1 MRLSSHHFIFAA
13 HVFCF
18 TENQGPKKK
27 QIIISEKR
35 SRQKSF
41 RFEKLKRKEAGIE
54 VFLTFVPRFFF
65 EISEKPDFWT
75 LMWKTL
81 GLKKCFPHKEGR
93 RLKA

>member
-13 HVFCF
+13 YVFCF

-35 SRQKSF
+35 SKQKSF
-41 RFEKLKRKEAGIE
+41 KFEKLKRKEAGTE
-54 VFLTFVPRFFF
+54 VFLTFVPRFFFF

-75 LMWKTL
+75 PFIRESVANLIFRFVSHSFL
-81 GLKKCFPHKEGR
+81 
-93 RLKA
+93 

>member
-13 HVFCF
+13 YVFCF

-35 SRQKSF
+35 SKQKSF
-41 RFEKLKRKEAGIE
+41 KFEKLKRKEAGTQ

-65 EISEKPDFWT
+65 
-75 LMWKTL
+75 LR
-81 GLKKCFPHKEGR
+81 FPKNLTFGR
-93 RLKA
+93 RLFESL